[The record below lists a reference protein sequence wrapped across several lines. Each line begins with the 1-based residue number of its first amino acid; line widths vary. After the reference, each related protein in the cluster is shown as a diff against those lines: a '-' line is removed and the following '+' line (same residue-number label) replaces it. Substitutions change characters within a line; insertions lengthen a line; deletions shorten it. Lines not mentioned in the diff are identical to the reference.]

1 MVTRQL
7 MVLASVFATLVGGA
21 VMAKAQEQ
29 YIRVAHIEI
38 DPAQIEAYKAAVSE
52 EIESSVRLEPGVLAL
67 YAVSDKDNSA
77 QITVFEIYA
86 DESAYKAHL
95 ETPHFLKYKSTTQ
108 DMVKSLKLAE
118 TVPVMIGVKH

>member
-21 VMAKAQEQ
+21 VMAKVQGQ

-52 EIESSVRLEPGVLAL
+52 EIKSSVRLEPGVLAL

-77 QITVFEIYA
+77 KITVKSATQRKRNLGKAITDEAA
-86 DESAYKAHL
+86 DPACLLLS
-95 ETPHFLKYKSTTQ
+95 
-108 DMVKSLKLAE
+108 
-118 TVPVMIGVKH
+118 

>member
-21 VMAKAQEQ
+21 VMAKAQGQ

-52 EIESSVRLEPGVLAL
+52 EIESSVRLEPG
-67 YAVSDKDNSA
+67 SPRSIRGFR
-77 QITVFEIYA
+77 Q
-86 DESAYKAHL
+86 
-95 ETPHFLKYKSTTQ
+95 
-108 DMVKSLKLAE
+108 
-118 TVPVMIGVKH
+118 G

>member
-1 MVTRQL
+1 LKVP
-7 MVLASVFATLVGGA
+7 SVWS
-21 VMAKAQEQ
+21 
-29 YIRVAHIEI
+29 R
-38 DPAQIEAYKAAVSE
+38 
-52 EIESSVRLEPGVLAL
+52 GVLAL

-95 ETPHFLKYKSTTQ
+95 ETPHFLKYKSTTR
-108 DMVKSLKLAE
+108 DMVKSLKLAA